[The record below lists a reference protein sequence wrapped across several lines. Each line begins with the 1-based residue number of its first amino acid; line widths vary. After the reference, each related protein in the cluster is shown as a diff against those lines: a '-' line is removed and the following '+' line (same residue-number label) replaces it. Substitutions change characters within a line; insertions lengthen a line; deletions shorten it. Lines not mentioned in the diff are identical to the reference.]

1 MGKRKK
7 RVAELTSSGTDDVF
21 KVKHKSLKK
30 SKPTTV
36 KNAKSVGLD
45 TCQHVIMR
53 LVLLQ
58 RQALR
63 HGQDLLDD
71 QFVHLHHQQQL
82 QSANTFHVAKV
93 IVVM

>member
-45 TCQHVIMR
+45 TCQHVIIP
-53 LVLLQ
+53 
-58 RQALR
+58 
-63 HGQDLLDD
+63 
-71 QFVHLHHQQQL
+71 
-82 QSANTFHVAKV
+82 SC
-93 IVVM
+93 IVTEASTTSWSGLAR